1 LDPGPR
7 VTKNRDNTLSPES
20 LNRSVRC
27 LIGLFLALW
36 VRHTMTENDTNP
48 GRIEASELFV
58 RASEISETSNFR
70 ARQLAQKCVPRDGE
84 SYNGAGYVRP
94 VPPHVPPTPEGDR

>member
-1 LDPGPR
+1 
-7 VTKNRDNTLSPES
+7 
-20 LNRSVRC
+20 
-27 LIGLFLALW
+27 
-36 VRHTMTENDTNP
+36 MTENDTNP

-58 RASEISETSNFR
+58 RASEISETSNYR

-94 VPPHVPPTPEGDR
+94 VPPHVSPTPEGDR